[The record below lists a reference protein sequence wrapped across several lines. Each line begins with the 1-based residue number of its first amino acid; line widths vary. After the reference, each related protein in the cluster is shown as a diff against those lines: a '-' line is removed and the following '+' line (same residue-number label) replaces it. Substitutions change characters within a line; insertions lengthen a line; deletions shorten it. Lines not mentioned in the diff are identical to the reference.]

1 MLQRPTITVTGPNL
15 VFYGTP
21 LELICRASF
30 PSSEAKLD
38 PTISL
43 EWYHRGIRRLSNP
56 YKSGGVYITLRW
68 LDSHLLESRLFI
80 AWASEAEAGQW
91 ICLERSNPIKNVNLT
106 KMSPNYHKLEYMELN
121 SQSPAYLNKSATYSP
136 SRLDFVYDKI
146 YIEIIDLPDTTDSV
160 HSKTVSTSTD
170 VPTLSSSSSSSMS
183 FSSPLHSSSS
193 SSSSSSSTFNRK
205 FIRPNI
211 LSETNHLKV
220 KSDAK
225 LSFVERLIRSMNYC
239 TRLQV
244 NKDTFVVF
252 ILLNCYFYTSI
263 LHHIL

>member
-146 YIEIIDLPDTTDSV
+146 YIEII
-160 HSKTVSTSTD
+160 